1 MARKTLDLKITATG
15 RDKGKRF
22 LITEMSARGAE
33 RWAFRAFLALA
44 RAGADVPEDVEAAGF
59 AGLATFGLRA
69 FAGVAYEEAEPLLDE
84 MLYCV
89 EIYPEPKDTRIHR
102 PLIEDDVEEVE
113 TLLLLRKEVFRLHV
127 DFSKVASLL
136 KSREATK
143 GKAATSPNIE
153 TSPES

>member
-1 MARKTLDLKITATG
+1 MARKTLDLKITAAG

-22 LITEMSARGAE
+22 VITEMSARGAE

-44 RAGADVPEDVEAAGF
+44 RAGVDVPEDVEEAGF
-59 AGLATFGLRA
+59 AGIATFGLKA
-69 FAGVAYEEAEPLLDE
+69 FAGVAYEDAEPLLDE
-84 MLYCV
+84 MLECV
-89 EIYPEPKDTRIHR
+89 QVYPDPKNEKVFR
-102 PLIEDDVEEVE
+102 PLIEDDTEEVE
-113 TLLLLRKEVFRLHV
+113 TLLRLRKEVFALHV

-143 GKAATSPNIE
+143 GKGATSPNIE